1 MLDELFFAH
10 SWFGILNL
18 SFITYFF
25 WRCIYCMCHLSTLWA
40 IRDVSSWQLK
50 WQNGYVRRHETI
62 PSGSP
67 FRPLWVWCVP
77 FDCHSLDVKRKYLP
91 STFRLWFFFVRF
103 PFSAAALFCF
113 HEHFL
118 IDLPLFGCRFCC
130 RCRLHRGHGQLAAKT
145 TASSLSPTVISS
157 NFLSFIYYYYYFFF
171 SFWNTHAHGSPSL
184 SVWVWGV
191 SEEKA
196 INFVIFSMQI
206 VLSAFGANDLVEMVP
221 SSIWHPA
228 GQADAPGFSSFP
240 ASQRPCHAIRCTRSW
255 LLCRILFAWLS
266 PPSPGNLCL
275 TVANIWSIIFWSS
288 PLRKTLSPFS
298 SRAVTA
304 Y

>member
-130 RCRLHRGHGQLAAKT
+130 RCRLHRGHDQLAAKT

-171 SFWNTHAHGSPSL
+171 FRFGTHTHTALRLWVCECEEWAKKRPSILLFLACKSFCQPSGQMTWSRWCLHPSDIQLGKQMPPDFLAFQLHSVPAMQSDALAHGFCAGYYLLGFHLHRQEICVSL
-184 SVWVWGV
+184 WQT
-191 SEEKA
+191 
-196 INFVIFSMQI
+196 FDQ
-206 VLSAFGANDLVEMVP
+206 
-221 SSIWHPA
+221 
-228 GQADAPGFSSFP
+228 
-240 ASQRPCHAIRCTRSW
+240 
-255 LLCRILFAWLS
+255 
-266 PPSPGNLCL
+266 
-275 TVANIWSIIFWSS
+275 
-288 PLRKTLSPFS
+288 
-298 SRAVTA
+298 
-304 Y
+304 